1 MAALTPATLS
11 GSQAPPFALRKTSVA
26 GSTISGVSGTRRNI
40 AAEFDFN
47 LGSAKTK
54 VLKAVEESVPAAFV
68 QFYQGQLFDRLLH
81 GLILYLCALFQH
93 EALVRCM
100 ERSRQQHLEGYN
112 PYLVAARLKEL
123 EDEAASQRL
132 GLSQPYC
139 EVIMKY
145 SSYKKPQKD
154 RLFFEALYNSMAAVL
169 DEAFERVG
177 KQQAIHQELGRL
189 FRGRHFNIAARV
201 NGPQRSVDSLTV
213 TQIWSLK
220 NETDNRSLHAKLI
233 SGLYEKPAALG
244 VQVASQSNTPLVSQ
258 AVVSPMVACGLLADK
273 AQRDPGLAL
282 PGADKLHTA
291 GQAGQQARSLKA
303 AVAAHGMDLSAV
315 ATPAALKQLQPTAG
329 TLNAAG
335 ILTRQDDSVIAAAAA
350 AAAAAHA
357 LGASGGSPRQPMAS
371 STGSAAAAMTPGPRC
386 STLKPFQNT
395 VASLPEAAGLPYDE
409 SYAYLC
415 LLRRYVIYGPQLGLA
430 TAPPM
435 LGAGRSC
442 MSSMTGAALAGAG
455 FPDAMLGLSMSGML

>member
-1 MAALTPATLS
+1 MAALTPAALS
-11 GSQAPPFALRKTSVA
+11 GSVGPAVAVRKTSVA

-47 LGSAKTK
+47 LGAAKTK

-68 QFYQGQLFDRLLH
+68 HVYQGQLFDRLLH

-123 EDEAASQRL
+123 EDEAASQRMA
-132 GLSQPYC
+132 LSQPYC
-139 EVIMKY
+139 EVIMKH

-154 RLFFEALYNSMAAVL
+154 RRFFEALYSSMAAVL

-177 KQQAIHQELGRL
+177 KQQAIHQELDRL

-201 NGPQRSVDSLTV
+201 NRPQRSVDSLTV

-258 AVVSPMVACGLLADK
+258 AVSSPMVARGLLADK
-273 AQRDPGLAL
+273 AERDALAAAQSSRA
-282 PGADKLHTA
+282 PSTAPQTGRSVGAV
-291 GQAGQQARSLKA
+291 KA
-303 AVAAHGMDLSAV
+303 AMAAHGMDLSAV

-335 ILTRQDDSVIAAAAA
+335 ILTRQDDSTIAAAAA
-350 AAAAAHA
+350 AAAAAA
-357 LGASGGSPRQPMAS
+357 QAPGVSGSSPRQPAVGS
-371 STGSAAAAMTPGPRC
+371 GTGSVVGASPGPRS
-386 STLKPFQNT
+386 STLKPFQST

-430 TAPPM
+430 TAPPV
-435 LGAGRSC
+435 AGRS
-442 MSSMTGAALAGAG
+442 MASMTGAALAGAG
-455 FPDAMLGLSMSGML
+455 FQDMMLGSSMSGML